1 MKLKYKGKQMK
12 LKAGLSIIA
21 LLLFNVFAAKADTNP
36 CDPDS
41 GCPLD
46 TWTYVLV
53 FAALLFVSFRLYR
66 RQKTRSI

>member
-1 MKLKYKGKQMK
+1 MKLKI
-12 LKAGLSIIA
+12 GLTLFILLIISTA
-21 LLLFNVFAAKADTNP
+21 NLYAQGGPVP
-36 CDPDS
+36 CDPDD

-53 FAALLFVSFRLYR
+53 FAALVFVSFRLYR

>member
-1 MKLKYKGKQMK
+1 MK
-12 LKAGLSIIA
+12 LKAGLFIVAI
-21 LLLFNVFAAKADTNP
+21 LLFNIFTVKAQNP
-36 CDPDS
+36 CDPDP

-53 FAALLFVSFRLYR
+53 FAALFFVSFRLYR